1 MHNMPATG
9 TPDSGN
15 TTTSPPPKDFPAG
28 DIAPPPRKPIKV
40 ILRRSNSKDAPKN
53 ASPVNT
59 LALQPRRKNNI
70 LRTKPIKATPK
81 DFPAKDSTSERRRI
95 KIILRTDRAKYTIED
110 AIEGSSA
117 EDPMAERPLPRKPIR
132 IILRTNGN
140 KDSAP
145 KESSPAAESPGKASP
160 AEDGSS
166 TEDSPADDSTA
177 DDSPAKDFPLP
188 RKPIK
193 IILRTNKQKDMPG
206 DSSGGDVSP
215 ANSPPAKD
223 FLPQRRPRKLILRT
237 NRNKDVPEGTSPLA
251 SAALPRRRRRE
262 VLRKGPVKATPK
274 HSPDKDS
281 AICLS
286 C

>member
-1 MHNMPATG
+1 MPATG

-40 ILRRSNSKDAPKN
+40 ILRRSNSKDAPKD

-59 LALQPRRKNNI
+59 FALQPRRKNNT
-70 LRTKPIKATPK
+70 LRTKPIKATPR

-95 KIILRTDRAKYTIED
+95 KIILKTDHAKDTTED

-117 EDPMAERPLPRKPIR
+117 EDSMAERPFPRKPIR

-145 KESSPAAESPGKASP
+145 KESSPAADSPGKASP
-160 AEDGSS
+160 AEDESS
-166 TEDSPADDSTA
+166 TEDSTA

-193 IILRTNKQKDMPG
+193 IILRTNSKKDTPG
-206 DSSGGDVSP
+206 NSSGGCVFP
-215 ANSPPAKD
+215 ANSPPAND

-237 NRNKDVPEGTSPLA
+237 NRKKDVPEGTSPLT
-251 SAALPRRRRRE
+251 STALPRMRRKE

-286 C
+286 Y